1 MGKGSVSI
9 QQIGY
14 VQQAVPMKQVA
25 QIQQAVPIQN
35 LAQIHHGVESI
46 PQITQVSDAPG
57 VTQIMPEV
65 RNVGTK

>member
-1 MGKGSVSI
+1 M
-9 QQIGY
+9 QQE
-14 VQQAVPMKQVA
+14 VPMKQVA